1 MGEKVGGARMETQ
14 RKSAELRF
22 GKAASY
28 SAAIV
33 TVIFGVSLIVG
44 LVDRSPVWPAI
55 GYGASGILA
64 ISVVA
69 LMAAV
74 YSRIAS
80 GPRLFGL
87 LGLVAAVL
95 YAPLCLSNYFLQLAV
110 VSTNPLQ
117 HPKEVLKLIAFVPG
131 SPTFALD
138 MLGYFF
144 LCLSTLAVAFTI
156 TDQRDRAL
164 RVLCMVHGAVAVP
177 TIAAPIISGMFR
189 SSGSQANDVGSYILL
204 FWCAL
209 FTPIALLFAR
219 SFRES

>member
-1 MGEKVGGARMETQ
+1 METQ
-14 RKSAELRF
+14 QKTADTKF
-22 GKAASY
+22 GRAASY

-33 TVIFGVSLIVG
+33 TIIFGISLIVG
-44 LVDRSPVWPAI
+44 LVDRSPLWPAI
-55 GYGASGILA
+55 GYAASAILA

-69 LMAAV
+69 LMAAA
-74 YSRIAS
+74 YLRIDT

-87 LGLVAAVL
+87 LGLVAAIL
-95 YAPLCLSNYFLQLAV
+95 YAPFCLANYFLQLAV

-117 HPKEVLKLIAFVPG
+117 HPIEVLKLIAFVPG

-144 LCLSTLAVAFTI
+144 LCLSTLAMAFTI
-156 TDQRDRAL
+156 LDQRDRAL
-164 RVLCMVHGAVAVP
+164 RILCIVHGVIAIP
-177 TIAAPIISGMFR
+177 TIAAPIISGIFR
-189 SSGSQANDVGSYILL
+189 SSGSLANDVGSYILL

-219 SFRES
+219 SFRE